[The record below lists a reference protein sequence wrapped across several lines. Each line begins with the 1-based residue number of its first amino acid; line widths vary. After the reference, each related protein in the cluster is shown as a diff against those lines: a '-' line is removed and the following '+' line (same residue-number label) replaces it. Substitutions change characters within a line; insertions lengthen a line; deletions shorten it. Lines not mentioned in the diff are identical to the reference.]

1 MGGFHCFHC
10 FGSIFAGFPRVAVW
24 KGVDYFACIIS
35 VLLVVIDFIIV
46 FSIVISLLFYSAY
59 DDF

>member
-24 KGVDYFACIIS
+24 KGFDCFDCTIS
-35 VLLVVIDFIIV
+35 VLLVVMYFFIV
-46 FSIVISLLFYSAY
+46 FSIVISLLVYSA
-59 DDF
+59 